1 MPKCKVSDCPVGN
14 KNYQGPKYMLFT
26 FPKGEEDQKVWLGC
40 LNRPGLVVTKNTRIC
55 ERHFTAEDFVPDE
68 ENYDSFNR
76 KRKRKHLKP
85 EAFPTLYLPEIVEE
99 SEFVEPDKYDE
110 LPDDEEEVEVEPE
123 IQDPFHD
130 CEAPAREEVK
140 TVKTVKTYKAVLIKG
155 KYSCGNCAKLKYHI
169 AQMQKVHDADTTELK
184 QMHTLVT
191 DQLKE
196 KIAKLESTIEI
207 LVRSERK
214 SKQKW

>member
-1 MPKCKVSDCPVGN
+1 
-14 KNYQGPKYMLFT
+14 MLFT

-40 LNRPGLVVTKNTRIC
+40 LNRPDLVVTKNSRVC
-55 ERHFTAEDFVPDE
+55 ERHFTDEDFVPDE

-76 KRKRKHLKP
+76 KRKLKRLKP
-85 EAFPTLYLPEIVEE
+85 KAFPTLYLPEIVEE
-99 SEFVEPDKYDE
+99 SEFVEPDNFDE
-110 LPDDEEEVEVEPE
+110 LPEEPEEEEVNPE

-130 CEAPAREEVK
+130 CQAREEVK

-169 AQMQKVHDADTTELK
+169 AQMQKVHDAETTELK

-214 SKQKW
+214 SKQK